1 MSTNIN
7 NTQVNDVVDKK
18 RYLDSNSNLS
28 NDRDKYPQLVVT
40 LDIKIG
46 KKVWVAYY
54 SGMTCLWDSRAPNN
68 IVKEKK

>member
-28 NDRDKYPQLVVT
+28 NDRDKYPQPVVT

-46 KKVWVAYY
+46 KEGLDGIIFWHDMPM
-54 SGMTCLWDSRAPNN
+54 G
-68 IVKEKK
+68 